1 MIRIEKLTLTYRSL
15 WRRGS
20 VRALDALSLPIE
32 PGSATGLVGL
42 NGAGKTTLLRL
53 LLGYLHPTSGTVT
66 IGGLP
71 PRSYVERFGIAYV
84 PERVAIPRH
93 WTVDNALRAYALLG
107 NVGTEF
113 PERIE
118 IALRELDL
126 EDVRSKRVGDLS
138 KGNLQRLAIAQ
149 AVLYDRKLM
158 ILDEPTDAL
167 DPLRIA
173 DLRSLIRQWRSSDPE
188 RVVLVASHN
197 LPFLEQV
204 TDRVIVLHRGR
215 LAGELSTAAAGVPLE
230 EAFLRIIREGARAA

>member
-1 MIRIEKLTLTYRSL
+1 MIRIEKLSHTYKSL

-20 VRALDALSLPIE
+20 VRALDTLSLQVE
-32 PGSATGLVGL
+32 SGSATGLVGL

-71 PRSYVERFGIAYV
+71 PRSYVERSGIAYV
-84 PERVAIPRH
+84 PEQVSIPRH
-93 WTVDNALRAYALLG
+93 WTVETALRAYALLG
-107 NVGTEF
+107 NVGAEL

-118 IALRELDL
+118 GALRKLDL
-126 EDVRSKRVGDLS
+126 EGVRDRRVGELS

-149 AVLYDRKLM
+149 AVLYERKLM
-158 ILDEPTDAL
+158 ILDEPTDGL
-167 DPLRIA
+167 DPLRMA
-173 DLRSLIRQWRSSDPE
+173 DLRSLLRLWRSSDPE

-204 TDRVIVLHRGR
+204 TDRVIVLHGGR
-215 LAGELSTAAAGVPLE
+215 LSGDLATAPAGAPLE
-230 EAFLRIIREGARAA
+230 DAFLRIIREGVPAA